1 MYAQVDKRGDAQ
13 LLKERRGVLDAV
25 EVAVVSL
32 VDDTTSEVLAI
43 VAWYHHFF
51 RIAGSTWQGFFDDV
65 EMEVLESYLEAE
77 RGEAGLTRNAN
88 GAP

>member
-43 VAWYHHFF
+43 VA
-51 RIAGSTWQGFFDDV
+51 
-65 EMEVLESYLEAE
+65 
-77 RGEAGLTRNAN
+77 
-88 GAP
+88 